1 MSIGVIFSNMI
12 IGLTGTPG
20 TGKTSVSRLLQEHG
34 YNVLYLTD
42 LIKDECLYSEV
53 DEDRDTLVADMDR
66 VFSRVCELAGDDE
79 GVNIID
85 SHMAHH
91 IADVVI
97 VLRTAPSDLRERLKL
112 RDYSDAKIEENVEA
126 ECLDVILVESVEWC
140 RKVYELDTTGRM
152 AEDVVTDVEEII
164 SGILS
169 GDDSEVYQKY
179 MPGSF
184 DWSGEIF

>member
-20 TGKTSVSRLLQEHG
+20 TGKTSVSRLLQENG

-53 DEDRDTLVADMDR
+53 DEGRDTLVADMDR

-97 VLRTAPSDLRERLKL
+97 VLRTAPSDLRERLKM